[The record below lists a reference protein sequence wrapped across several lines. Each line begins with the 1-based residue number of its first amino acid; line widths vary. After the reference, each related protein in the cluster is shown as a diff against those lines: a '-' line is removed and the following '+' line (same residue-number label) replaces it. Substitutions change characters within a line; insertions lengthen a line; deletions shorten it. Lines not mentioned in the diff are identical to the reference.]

1 MELFKAKNLIEMLD
15 KDESATF
22 YVKVENSESEDW
34 KVRYDV
40 MPIINKAVM
49 DYLQNVALIKL
60 RNNKDTYKYLKDLN
74 QNIGLDPSM
83 QLKKH

>member
-49 DYLQNVALIKL
+49 DYLQNVALTKL
-60 RNNKDTYKYLKDLN
+60 RNNEDTYKYLKDLN

>member
-49 DYLQNVALIKL
+49 DYLQNVALTKL
-60 RNNKDTYKYLKDLN
+60 RNN
-74 QNIGLDPSM
+74 
-83 QLKKH
+83 

>member
-1 MELFKAKNLIEMLD
+1 MEIFKAKNLIEMLD

-49 DYLQNVALIKL
+49 DYLQNVALTKL
-60 RNNKDTYKYLKDLN
+60 RNN
-74 QNIGLDPSM
+74 
-83 QLKKH
+83 